1 VTRELAVNVPDIGDF
16 ENVDV
21 IEVLVQPG
29 ERVEREA
36 SLITLETDK
45 AAMDVPAPAAGV
57 VRSVQVKRGDKV
69 SEGSPILV
77 LEVEDAQAAKEGRA
91 PSPTGAAPGGE
102 AAETSTGATPAKPA
116 ASASAPPAAPA
127 RPSAPATPQEV
138 SVPDLGDFKDVDV
151 IEVHVEAGDE
161 VAADASLITLETDKA
176 AMDVPAPFAGTITE
190 VKVAVGAKVSKGDL
204 IALMQPQERVPDAA
218 LDAARA
224 APASAA
230 TASAAAPAA
239 PKVAQPKPAAR
250 PAATLP
256 VIDEATFGRA
266 HAGPSVRKFARELG
280 VDLGRVKGSG
290 TKARITQDDVKAF
303 VKALLGGGA
312 AAGPALPAV
321 AKVDYAKF
329 GKVEVKPLGRVQR
342 ISGPRLQAAWI
353 NVPHVTQ
360 HDEADI
366 TDLEAQR
373 QRMKPEADAKG
384 VKLTPLAFL
393 VRACALALAE
403 FPLFKTSLDADGQS
417 LVWKQYTH
425 IGFAADTPNGLVV
438 PVLRD
443 ADAKDVYAIAR
454 ELGELAAKA
463 REGKLKAEEMQ
474 GGCFTISSLGGIGG
488 TAFTPIVNAPEV
500 AILGVSRSRMAPVW
514 RDDAFVPR
522 LMLPLSLSYDHRVID
537 GAAAARFTTWLA
549 KTLAEVEPL
558 LA

>member
-1 VTRELAVNVPDIGDF
+1 VSVPDIGDF

-21 IEVLVQPG
+21 IDVLVQPG
-29 ERVEREA
+29 DRVEREA

-45 AAMDVPAPAAGV
+45 AAMDVPSPAAGV

-69 SEGSPILV
+69 SQGSPILT
-77 LEVEDAQAAKEGRA
+77 LEVEDAQGSKEDKA
-91 PSPTGAAPGGE
+91 SSTGAAAAGKSAP
-102 AAETSTGATPAKPA
+102 AAESPAKPA
-116 ASASAPPAAPA
+116 TSTPAPPGAPSRPAAPA
-127 RPSAPATPQEV
+127 GAQEV
-138 SVPDLGDFKDVDV
+138 RVPDLGDFKDVDV

-176 AMDVPAPFAGTITE
+176 AMDVPAPFAGTITD
-190 VKVAVGAKVSKGDL
+190 VKVAIGAKVSKGDL
-204 IALMQPQERVPDAA
+204 IALVQPQERVPDAA
-218 LDAARA
+218 LEAARA
-224 APASAA
+224 APAA
-230 TASAAAPAA
+230 TAGAP
-239 PKVAQPKPAAR
+239 
-250 PAATLP
+250 PAATSAAKPAGAPAPARASSARPGAAALP
-256 VIDEATFGRA
+256 PIDETSFGRA
-266 HAGPSVRKFARELG
+266 HAGPSVRRFARELG

-290 TKARITQDDVKAF
+290 VKGRITQDDVKAF

-312 AAGPALPAV
+312 ATGPALPAV
-321 AKVDYAKF
+321 PRVDFAKF
-329 GKVEVKPLGRVQR
+329 GKVELRPLGRVQR

-373 QRMKPEADAKG
+373 QRMKPEADAKD

-393 VRACALALAE
+393 VRACVLALAE
-403 FPLFKTSLDADGQS
+403 FPLFKTSLDADGQN
-417 LVWKQYTH
+417 LVWKHYTH

-514 RDDAFVPR
+514 RDGAFVPR

-537 GAAAARFTTWLA
+537 GAAAARFTTWLS
-549 KTLAEVEPL
+549 KILAEVAPL